1 MAVVAGGYAHL
12 PPGRES
18 RGDCALLFVPR
29 CPWWSRGLR
38 RQPKIR
44 SNSLSD
50 RVSHGTRFLAPGSL
64 ARRRLAR
71 VIHHHHHR
79 IRCRVR
85 SVVVLRPLATGR
97 CYPPREAAHR
107 PRSNGAL
114 LNQPYS
120 RRLPPTRRRSR
131 HRLRRR
137 RPRGALRIQ
146 LTADDPDAT
155 VRVSA
160 ACDLATSQ
168 TALFARAPA
177 RTEPGRGRH
186 TQGDANA
193 RTAATCVTRTFQSDS
208 PAKWPSS
215 DCISRTTKLRVEA
228 NHHLSHRPPRVLVV
242 RPDVGGD
249 RHRRRRRADT
259 ATCCAGARGRER
271 RGVLKQV
278 TRARS

>member
-1 MAVVAGGYAHL
+1 MVVVEGGCAHL

-18 RGDCALLFVPR
+18 RGGCALLFVPR
-29 CPWWSRGLR
+29 CPWSRGLR
-38 RQPKIR
+38 RQPKFR
-44 SNSLSD
+44 SS
-50 RVSHGTRFLAPGSL
+50 A
-64 ARRRLAR
+64 
-71 VIHHHHHR
+71 R

-85 SVVVLRPLATGR
+85 SVVLRPLVTGR

-114 LNQPYS
+114 LNQAYK

-146 LTADDPDAT
+146 LTAGDPDAA

-160 ACDLATSQ
+160 ACDLVTSQ

-177 RTEPGRGRH
+177 RTEPGRGRSA
-186 TQGDANA
+186 QAEANA
-193 RTAATCVTRTFQSDS
+193 RTAATCVKRTFQSDS
-208 PAKWPSS
+208 PPKSPSS

-228 NHHLSHRPPRVLVV
+228 NHHLSHRPP
-242 RPDVGGD
+242 
-249 RHRRRRRADT
+249 
-259 ATCCAGARGRER
+259 
-271 RGVLKQV
+271 
-278 TRARS
+278 